1 MCSTPTLIRAF
12 TTIEGDQVA
21 ISQPITKTRR
31 LERVSALSDRPMIA
45 ALRRLRKSK
54 VVVACLAFLILI
66 TVVAIFAPL
75 VAPYDPLSMAPKVRF
90 QGPSWDHP
98 FGTDEYGRDILSR
111 LIYGARISLQV
122 GVISVGISMVVGAAL
137 GLIAGF
143 YGRWVDMVLSRVMDI
158 LFAFP
163 AILLAIALMAVLG
176 SNIRNV
182 MIAIGIVNI
191 PIFMRVARASTM
203 AARGTLYIEAAQVLG
218 ATSSRLLGKHILPNI
233 AAPLIVQATLA
244 FAWAVIS
251 EAALSFL
258 GLGTQPPTPSWGIML
273 SKGREFMDQ
282 SPSAVIFSG
291 WVIVMTVL
299 CLNIVGDGLR
309 DVLDPRMKLD

>member
-1 MCSTPTLIRAF
+1 M
-12 TTIEGDQVA
+12 A
-21 ISQPITKTRR
+21 ISQPIGKTER
-31 LERVSALSDRPMIA
+31 LERVAALRERPMFS
-45 ALRRLRKSK
+45 ALRRLGKSK

-66 TVVAIFAPL
+66 TLVAIFAPL
-75 VAPYDPLSMAPKVRF
+75 VAPYDPLGMQPKIRF
-90 QGPSWDHP
+90 QGPSWNHP
-98 FGTDEYGRDILSR
+98 FGTDEYGRDVLSR

-122 GVISVGISMVVGAAL
+122 GVISVGISLVIGAAL

-143 YGRWVDMVLSRVMDI
+143 YGQWVDMLLSRVMDI

-191 PIFMRVARASTM
+191 PIFMRVARASTLSV
-203 AARGTLYIEAAQVLG
+203 RGTLYIEAAQVLG
-218 ATSSRLLGKHILPNI
+218 ANNPRLLGRHILPNI

-282 SPSAVIFSG
+282 SPSAVVFSG
-291 WVIVMTVL
+291 WAIVMTVL

>member
-1 MCSTPTLIRAF
+1 
-12 TTIEGDQVA
+12 VA
-21 ISQPITKTRR
+21 ISQPITGTKR
-31 LERVSALSDRPMIA
+31 LERVTALRDRPLVS
-45 ALRRLRKSK
+45 ALRRLGKSK

-66 TVVAIFAPL
+66 TLVAIFAPL
-75 VAPYDPLSMAPKVRF
+75 VAPYDPLAMQPKIRF
-90 QGPSWDHP
+90 QGPSWHHP
-98 FGTDEYGRDILSR
+98 AGTDEYGRDILSR

-122 GVISVGISMVVGAAL
+122 GVISVGISLVIGAIF

-143 YGRWVDMVLSRVMDI
+143 YGRWIDMLLSRVMDI

-182 MIAIGIVNI
+182 MIAIGVVNI
-191 PIFMRVARASTM
+191 PIFMRVARASTL

-218 ATSSRLLGKHILPNI
+218 ASNVRLLGRHVLPNI

-273 SKGREFMDQ
+273 AKGREFMDQ

>member
-1 MCSTPTLIRAF
+1 M
-12 TTIEGDQVA
+12 A
-21 ISQPITKTRR
+21 ITQSITETRR
-31 LERVSALSDRPMIA
+31 LERVQALREKPIVAALSR
-45 ALRRLRKSK
+45 LRRSK
-54 VVVACLAFLILI
+54 VVVACLAFLVLI
-66 TVVAIFAPL
+66 SVVAILAPV
-75 VAPYDPLSMAPKVRF
+75 VAPYDPLTMAPKVRF
-90 QGPSWDHP
+90 QGPSFDHP
-98 FGTDEYGRDILSR
+98 AGTDEYGRDVLSR

-122 GVISVGISMVVGAAL
+122 GVISVGISLIIGAAL

-143 YGRWVDMVLSRVMDI
+143 YGRWIDMVLSRVMDI

-176 SNIRNV
+176 SNVRNV
-182 MIAIGIVNI
+182 MIAIGVVNI

-203 AARGTLYIEAAQVLG
+203 SVRGTLYIEAAQVSG
-218 ATSSRLLGKHILPNI
+218 ATSTRLLGKHILPNI

-244 FAWAVIS
+244 FAWAIIS

-258 GLGTQPPTPSWGIML
+258 GLGTQPPNPSWGIML
-273 SKGREFMDQ
+273 AKGREFMDQ

>member
-1 MCSTPTLIRAF
+1 VV
-12 TTIEGDQVA
+12 TTQALTTVQG
-21 ISQPITKTRR
+21 PG
-31 LERVSALSDRPMIA
+31 RVQ
-45 ALRRLRKSK
+45 ALRETPFISSFARLRKSK
-54 VVVACLAFLILI
+54 VVVGCLLFLFLVTI
-66 TVVAIFAPL
+66 VAIFAPL
-75 VAPYDPLSMAPKVRF
+75 IAPYDPLAMQPAVRF
-90 QGPSWDHP
+90 QGPSWNHLA
-98 FGTDEYGRDILSR
+98 GTDEYGRDVLSR

-122 GVISVGISMVVGAAL
+122 GVISVGISLVVSALL
-137 GLIAGF
+137 GLIAG
-143 YGRWVDMVLSRVMDI
+143 YHGRWIDMILRRFMDV

-182 MIAIGIVNI
+182 MITIGIVNV
-191 PIFMRVARASTM
+191 PIFMRVARASTLSV
-203 AARGTLYIEAAQVLG
+203 RGTLYVEAAQVLG
-218 ATSSRLLGKHILPNI
+218 SGNARLLSKHVLPSI
-233 AAPLIVQATLA
+233 TAPLIVPATLV

-273 SKGREFMDQ
+273 SKGREFMDH
-282 SPSAVIFSG
+282 SPWPVIFSG

-299 CLNIVGDGLR
+299 SLNIVGDGLR

>member
-1 MCSTPTLIRAF
+1 MPTSTRAF
-12 TTIEGDQVA
+12 ITIEVSTVA
-21 ISQPITKTRR
+21 TTQTLTNAPR
-31 LERVSALSDRPMIA
+31 LGRVQ
-45 ALRRLRKSK
+45 ALRETPLVSSIVRLRKSK
-54 VVVACLAFLILI
+54 VVVGCMLFLFLV

-75 VAPYDPLSMAPKVRF
+75 IAPFDPYAMEPAVRF
-90 QGPSWDHP
+90 QGPSLAHP
-98 FGTDEYGRDILSR
+98 AGTDEYGRDVLSR
-111 LIYGARISLQV
+111 LMYGARISLQV
-122 GVISVGISMVVGAAL
+122 GVISVGISLIVGALL
-137 GLIAGF
+137 GLIAGY

-182 MIAIGIVNI
+182 MIAIGIVNV
-191 PIFMRVARASTM
+191 PIFMRVARASTLTV
-203 AARGTLYIEAAQVLG
+203 RGTVYVEAAQVLG
-218 ATSSRLLGKHILPNI
+218 SGSARLLGRHILPNI

-244 FAWAVIS
+244 FAWAIIS

-273 SKGREFMDQ
+273 SKGREFMDH
-282 SPSAVIFSG
+282 SASAVVFSG

-299 CLNIVGDGLR
+299 SLNIVGDGLR